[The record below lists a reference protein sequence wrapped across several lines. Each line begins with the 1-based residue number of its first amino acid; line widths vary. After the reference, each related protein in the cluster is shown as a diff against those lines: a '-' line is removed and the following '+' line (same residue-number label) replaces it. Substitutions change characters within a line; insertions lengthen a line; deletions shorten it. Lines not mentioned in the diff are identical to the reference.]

1 MEAAELLDELVSAEG
16 RNRKAVLCR
25 RCGSRVLQ
33 PGTALFSRRQV
44 GGRGGGGL
52 RPARFPGGSGGRSP
66 SRRASVSRAGPRP
79 SRGPGA
85 PEPWSPGALAAGN
98 PAPALPPRLAQPC
111 VGARRAP
118 RDAPL
123 RARAEGRPG
132 PSGPVSAGRLPA
144 AEGAPE
150 AALLWGPRPSNSRSP
165 GALPWDWKPPLPGR
179 IISGG

>member
-1 MEAAELLDELVSAEG
+1 MAEGPAAVAAMEAAELLDELVSAEG

-52 RPARFPGGSGGRSP
+52 RPARFPGGRGGRSP

-85 PEPWSPGALAAGN
+85 PEPWSPGRREPSAGASAPPRPAVRRGPACAAGRS
-98 PAPALPPRLAQPC
+98 PPRASRGPPRAEWSRLCRAPARRGRGSRGRAA
-111 VGARRAP
+111 VGA
-118 RDAPL
+118 
-123 RARAEGRPG
+123 
-132 PSGPVSAGRLPA
+132 A
-144 AEGAPE
+144 AE
-150 AALLWGPRPSNSRSP
+150 
-165 GALPWDWKPPLPGR
+165 
-179 IISGG
+179 